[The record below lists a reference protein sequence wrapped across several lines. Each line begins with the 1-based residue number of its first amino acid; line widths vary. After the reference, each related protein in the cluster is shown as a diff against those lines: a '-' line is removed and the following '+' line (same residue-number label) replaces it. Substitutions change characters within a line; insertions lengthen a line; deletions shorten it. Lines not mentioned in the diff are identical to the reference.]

1 MIDEVSG
8 PDGRRAKGEG
18 AQYRK
23 LAANM
28 RREIEAGTFG
38 NNGRLPSEESLAE
51 QYGVSRGTVRNALA
65 LLRANGLVTSRRG
78 TRRVVLGTART
89 QSFQELL
96 SFTDWAR
103 ALGEEPGA
111 RTMHSRVRPATVAE
125 REALHLDDGDE
136 VTEVLRLRLLGRAPV
151 MLERT
156 VYPPRIGSVIEGLA
170 RDSLSHTAALD
181 ASGVVFADSEHVI
194 DVVDADQTDANALG
208 CAEGTG
214 LLREIRRATDPAG
227 VPLLWSEDRFLP
239 GRVSFAVHNSASV
252 SSLARRRGIR

>member
-1 MIDEVSG
+1 M
-8 PDGRRAKGEG
+8 
-18 AQYRK
+18 
-23 LAANM
+23 AANM
-28 RREIEAGTFG
+28 RLEIEAGEFG
-38 NNGRLPSEESLAE
+38 SNGRLPSEESLAE

-96 SFTDWAR
+96 SFTAWAR
-103 ALGEEPGA
+103 SQGEEPGA
-111 RTMHSRVRPATVAE
+111 RTIHNRVRPATVAE
-125 REALHLDDGDE
+125 VEVLQLGAGDE
-136 VTEVLRLRLLGRAPV
+136 ITEVLRVRLLGRVPV

-156 VYPPRIGSVIEGLA
+156 VYPSRIGAAIGGLA
-170 RDSLSHTAALD
+170 PDPLSHTAVLD
-181 ASGVVFADSEHVI
+181 ASGVVFADSEHTI
-194 DVVDADQTDANALG
+194 DIVAADPTDAHTLG

-239 GRVSFAVHNSASV
+239 GTVSFTVHNSAAV
-252 SSLARRRGIR
+252 SSLARRRGRL

>member
-1 MIDEVSG
+1 MIESAVG
-8 PDGRRAKGEG
+8 AGRPGVAGEK

-23 LAANM
+23 LAASM
-28 RREIEAGTFG
+28 RLEIEAGEFG

-96 SFTDWAR
+96 SFTAWAR
-103 ALGEEPGA
+103 AQGEEPGA
-111 RTMHSRVRPATVAE
+111 RTLHCLSRPASAAE
-125 REALHLDDGDE
+125 TEALQLDDGAV
-136 VTEVLRLRLLGRAPV
+136 VTEVLRLRLLGRVPV

-156 VYPPRIGSVIEGLA
+156 VYPERTGAVIGGLA
-170 RDSLSHTAALD
+170 PDSLSHTEVLD
-181 ASGVVFADSEHVI
+181 ASGAVFADSEHTI
-194 DVVDADQTDANALG
+194 DVVPADSVDAGALG

-239 GRVSFAVHNSASV
+239 GTVSFSVHNSASV
-252 SSLARRRGIR
+252 SALARRRGRP

>member
-1 MIDEVSG
+1 MGDEASEWG
-8 PDGRRAKGEG
+8 GGRMKTEG

-28 RREIEAGTFG
+28 RREIEAGEFG
-38 NNGRLPSEESLAE
+38 TNGRLPSEESLAE

-96 SFTDWAR
+96 SFTAWAR
-103 ALGEEPGA
+103 AQGEEPGA

-125 REALHLDDGDE
+125 REVLQLDAGDE
-136 VTEVLRLRLLGRAPV
+136 VTEVLRLRLLGRVPV

-156 VYPPRIGSVIEGLA
+156 VYPSRVGAVIERLA
-170 RDSLSHTAALD
+170 ADSLSHTEVFD
-181 ASGVVFADSEHVI
+181 ASGIVFADSEHTI
-194 DVVDADQTDANALG
+194 DVVAADRTDVEALG
-208 CAEGTG
+208 CVEGTG

-239 GRVSFAVHNSASV
+239 GTVSFAVHNSAAV